1 MKHQVIHQLTAEKV
15 VTVQQG
21 CQVLGVSRSGFYAGR
36 RRMRQPKTL
45 CGTRVRL
52 RSLFEATGQCYGSRR
67 LRKELAEQ
75 GIEIGRHRVR
85 SLMKELQL
93 KPIWKPKFVHT
104 TDSNHNLPVYDN
116 VLDRQFEQSEVNR
129 AWVSDITYIRTLSGW
144 LYLAVVLDLYSRKV
158 VGWAMAPN
166 MPTELVCT
174 ALQIAIAQ
182 RLPPAGLIVHS
193 DRGSQYASHEYRDL
207 LAHHGFQGSMSRKG
221 NCWDNAVMERFFLNL
236 KMERV
241 WRRQYANQ
249 TEAIRDVTDY
259 MVNFYNSR
267 RLHSSLGYL
276 SPNRYEM
283 KMAEQQPILVSEKS

>member
-1 MKHQVIHQLTAEKV
+1 MPP
-15 VTVQQG
+15 
-21 CQVLGVSRSGFYAGR
+21 GR
-36 RRMRQPKTL
+36 TQPPPAV

-52 RSLFEATGQCYGSRR
+52 RSVFEASGRSYGSRR
-67 LRKELAEQ
+67 LRQELAGQ

-104 TDSNHNLPVYDN
+104 TDSNHNLPVYEN
-116 VLDRQFEQSEVNR
+116 VLDRQFEQAEANR

-166 MPTELVCT
+166 MPAELVCT

-182 RLPPAGLIVHS
+182 RRPPPGLIVHS

-207 LAHHGFQGSMSRKG
+207 LARQGFQGSMSRKG

-241 WRRQYANQ
+241 WRRQYANP

-259 MVNFYNSR
+259 IVNFYNSR

-276 SPNRYEM
+276 PPNGYEM

>member
-1 MKHQVIHQLTAEKV
+1 M
-15 VTVQQG
+15 
-21 CQVLGVSRSGFYAGR
+21 LGVSRSSWYAA
-36 RRMRQPKTL
+36 RQRVRKPHAL

-52 RSLFEATGQCYGSRR
+52 RSAFEATGQSYGSRR

-93 KPIWKPKFVHT
+93 KPSWKPKFVHT
-104 TDSNHNLPVYDN
+104 TDSNHNLPVYEN
-116 VLDRQFEQSEVNR
+116 VLDRQFEQTEVNR

-144 LYLAVVLDLYSRKV
+144 LYLAVVLDLYSRKI

-166 MPTELVCT
+166 MPAELVCT

-182 RLPPAGLIVHS
+182 RRPSPGLIVHS
-193 DRGSQYASHEYRDL
+193 DRGSQYASHEYREL
-207 LAHHGFQGSMSRKG
+207 LERHDFQGSMSRKG

-241 WRRQYANQ
+241 WRRQYANHA
-249 TEAIRDVTDY
+249 EAIRDVTDY
-259 MVNFYNSR
+259 IVNFYNSR

-276 SPNRYEM
+276 PPNGYEM
-283 KMAEQQPILVSEKS
+283 KMAAQQPIPVSEKS

>member
-1 MKHQVIHQLTAEKV
+1 MKHQVIHPLTAEKV

-52 RSLFEATGQCYGSRR
+52 RSLFEATGQCYGSRP

-276 SPNRYEM
+276 PPNRYEM
-283 KMAEQQPILVSEKS
+283 KMAEQQPILVSKKS